1 MNKSKKEREKLME
14 TITQTNR
21 TILFS
26 EINPEKLNLLTLI
39 GDVRGKT
46 SLDDDKIKEIN
57 EMLLVESFAEFLEKF
72 APVVYSWCDAKT
84 GSIQYSLVKP
94 ENIPDNCITEIPL
107 NEMNDLLNMLITLQG
122 AKGAMGV
129 ANVDFKFSNVLDM
142 ISPKK
147 IMEDIRQVRKEIQ
160 YTYGK
165 YMELDDEDPKRLDMG
180 DQLNFQFEQAS
191 HNYNNVLAM
200 LPLAIE
206 DIKTRLLLGSGESA
220 QGGQEFKAGLLSMG
234 DDGELKILEM
244 KQEEGTQLAVVDD
257 HVNSSLVQ
265 TFRDDYDALNDTPS
279 DYVRELVVRT
289 FCPLTSTV
297 ESSVDRELEVRNY
310 NTYLEFY
317 KKSKD
322 DFVKAVKPLIEKIL
336 GVKAFF
342 DQYQVKEKGMQPKLL
357 ITNIPLEML
366 VKSSNLPRLLTY
378 LNTTNDKNEFEN
390 TLWFGIVPD
399 VELNQSGGGKLQR
412 MRFAGNQKV
421 KKPGTNSMESLA
433 TLMNAIT
440 PYKITTFFSFS
451 TGEEST
457 FSYVATEG
465 IGIFKDKCTPLMKK
479 EYSEFV
485 VPCIPNVTIIP
496 KDKSGLIL
504 DNRMVIDEEGNVAL
518 SKEKEDIMKMWI
530 EGVYIGAA
538 YGAAGIA
545 ASWQCPEYLKQRFPN
560 TSMEYPGVR
569 YDIEADDNALLV
581 TTSMTKEI
589 SGFTNAIKN
598 SINNTGFG
606 FVFTSDNAQHKGR
619 DIRNIMVYKARNLL
633 SNGTE
638 FEPIYKTLVVTY
650 IERMLRFYSGDFKQ
664 DKILKFFSNNPSS
677 QKSKWDA
684 NRQYVNSLLQDGD
697 ELDFNIDEKNGIC
710 NVQLTFSNTTRNLKV
725 ELTRKGQSA

>member
-1 MNKSKKEREKLME
+1 ME

-26 EINPEKLNLLTLI
+26 EMNPEKLNLLTLI

-57 EMLLVESFAEFLEKF
+57 ETLLVKSFEDFLEKF
-72 APVVYSWCDAKT
+72 APVVYSWCDANT
-84 GSIQYSLVKP
+84 GNIQYNLIKP

-107 NEMNDLLNMLITLQG
+107 NEMNDLLNMLITLQDARG
-122 AKGAMGV
+122 SLGV
-129 ANVDFKFSNVLDM
+129 ANVDFKFSNVLEM

-147 IMEDIRQVRKEIQ
+147 IMEDIRQVRREIQ
-160 YTYGK
+160 YTYGN
-165 YMELDDEDPKRLDMG
+165 YMGLDEEDPKRLDLG
-180 DQLNFQFEQAS
+180 DKLNYQFEQAS

-206 DIKTRLLLGSGESA
+206 DIKTRLLLGSGETA
-220 QGGQEFKAGLLSMG
+220 QRGQEFKAGLLSMG

-244 KQEEGTQLAVVDD
+244 KQEEGTQLAIVDD
-257 HVNSSLVQ
+257 HINTSLIQ
-265 TFRDDYDALNDTPS
+265 TFRDDYDALNENRS

-289 FCPLTSTV
+289 FCPLSSTV
-297 ESSVDRELEVRNY
+297 ESSVDREVEVHNY

-342 DQYQVKEKGMQPKLL
+342 DQYQVKEKGMQPRLL
-357 ITNIPLEML
+357 ITNTPLEMMI
-366 VKSSNLPRLLTY
+366 KSSNLPRLITY

-399 VELNQSGGGKLQR
+399 VELNQSGDGKLQR

-421 KKPGTNSMESLA
+421 KKPGTNTMENLA
-433 TLMNAIT
+433 ILMNAIN

-457 FSYVATEG
+457 FNYVATEG
-465 IGIFKDKCTPLMKK
+465 IGIFKDKCTPLMKRD
-479 EYSEFV
+479 YSEFV

-504 DNRMVIDEEGNVAL
+504 DKRMVINENGNVTL
-518 SKEKEDIMKMWI
+518 SEEKEDIMKMWI
-530 EGVYIGAA
+530 EGVYVGAA

-545 ASWQCPEYLKQRFPN
+545 AAWQCPEYLKQRFPN
-560 TSMEYPGVR
+560 TTMEYPGVR
-569 YDIEADDNALLV
+569 YDIEAGDNALLV

-619 DIRNIMVYKARNLL
+619 EIKNVMVYKARNLL

-638 FEPIYKTLVVTY
+638 YEPIYKTLLVTY

-664 DKILKFFSNNPSS
+664 DKILQFFSNNPSS

-697 ELDFNIDEKNGIC
+697 ELDFSIDEKNGIC
-710 NVQLTFSNTTRNLKV
+710 NIQLTFSNTTRNLKV
-725 ELTRKGQSA
+725 ELTRKGQTA

>member
-1 MNKSKKEREKLME
+1 M
-14 TITQTNR
+14 
-21 TILFS
+21 
-26 EINPEKLNLLTLI
+26 NPEKLNLLTLI

-57 EMLLVESFAEFLEKF
+57 ETLLVESFEDFLEKF
-72 APVVYSWCDAKT
+72 APVVYSWCDANT
-84 GSIQYSLVKP
+84 GNIQYNLIKP

-107 NEMNDLLNMLITLQG
+107 NEMNDLLNMLITLQDARG
-122 AKGAMGV
+122 SLGV
-129 ANVDFKFSNVLDM
+129 ANVDFKFSNVLEM

-147 IMEDIRQVRKEIQ
+147 IMEDIRQVRREIQ
-160 YTYGK
+160 YTYGN
-165 YMELDDEDPKRLDMG
+165 YMGLDEEDPKRLDLG
-180 DQLNFQFEQAS
+180 DKLNYQFEQAS

-206 DIKTRLLLGSGESA
+206 DIKTRLLLGSGETA
-220 QGGQEFKAGLLSMG
+220 QRGQEFKAGLLSMG

-244 KQEEGTQLAVVDD
+244 KQEEGTQLAIVDD
-257 HVNSSLVQ
+257 HINTSLIQ
-265 TFRDDYDALNDTPS
+265 TFRDDYDALNDNRS

-289 FCPLTSTV
+289 FCPLSSTV
-297 ESSVDRELEVRNY
+297 ESSVDREVEVHNY

-342 DQYQVKEKGMQPKLL
+342 DQYQVKEKGMQPRLL
-357 ITNIPLEML
+357 ITNTPLEMMI
-366 VKSSNLPRLLTY
+366 KSSNLPRLITY

-399 VELNQSGGGKLQR
+399 VELNQSGDGKLQR

-421 KKPGTNSMESLA
+421 KKPGTNTMENLA
-433 TLMNAIT
+433 ILMNAIN

-457 FSYVATEG
+457 FNYIATEG
-465 IGIFKDKCTPLMKK
+465 IGIFKDKCTPLMKRD
-479 EYSEFV
+479 YSEFV

-504 DNRMVIDEEGNVAL
+504 DKRMVINENGNVTL
-518 SKEKEDIMKMWI
+518 SEEKEDIMKMWI
-530 EGVYIGAA
+530 EGVYVGAA

-545 ASWQCPEYLKQRFPN
+545 AAWQCPEYLKQRFPN
-560 TSMEYPGVR
+560 TTMEYPGVR
-569 YDIEADDNALLV
+569 YDIEAGDNALLV

-606 FVFTSDNAQHKGR
+606 FVFTSDNAQHKGKE
-619 DIRNIMVYKARNLL
+619 IKNVMVYKARNLL

-638 FEPIYKTLVVTY
+638 FEPIYKTLLVTY

-664 DKILKFFSNNPSS
+664 DKILQFFSNNPSS

-697 ELDFNIDEKNGIC
+697 ELDFSIDEKNGIC
-710 NVQLTFSNTTRNLKV
+710 NIQLTFSNTTRNLKV
-725 ELTRKGQSA
+725 ELTRKGQTA